1 VQILEEKKLE
11 NATVEMVIEG
21 PQNRIDVEYKSVF
34 DKIAKNAKIDGFRR
48 GKAPL
53 KLIENVYRQQAE
65 QEVLE
70 NILKSTYVDAVQE
83 KSHSPVGNPSFDFKE
98 FDRSK
103 PFTYSVKFEVMP
115 TIELGPYR
123 EIEAKERT
131 CEIKEKDIDKEIDDL
146 RERSAKISKKEDGAV
161 VEKGN
166 VLRFGI
172 KRIDNVT
179 PGEAANLAF
188 KEYNIIVGKST
199 SEYAVDKFVTGMK
212 VGDTKEVDIKYP
224 KDYEVKDL
232 AGQKVKYLVK
242 AEEISKMEL
251 PAADDEFAKD
261 VSEFQNIQDLRQ
273 NIRQTLEKYVADTTR
288 AEVAEELIRE
298 IIGKSTFDIP
308 ESMIQKEMQSIL
320 ERIIK
325 RTGTQVK
332 NAEEF
337 AAMMGMNVDELNARV
352 KEEALVDIK
361 SFMARLEIAKK
372 ENISF
377 SEEEYNNMIQAI
389 AVQSGKPVEEMKMA
403 IEQSRTR
410 ESVETELILI
420 NARKF
425 IYDNAKI
432 KKLKP
437 VSFDEFYKKKQS

>member
-1 VQILEEKKLE
+1 MQIIEEKKLE
-11 NATVEMVIEG
+11 NATVEMVIEI
-21 PQNRIDVEYKSVF
+21 PQSRIDVEYKSVF
-34 DKIAKNAKIDGFRR
+34 DKIVKNAKIDGFRR

-65 QEVLE
+65 QEVIE
-70 NILKSTYVDAVQE
+70 NVLKSTYVDAVQE

-103 PFTYSVKFEVMP
+103 PFTYTVKFEVMP

-131 CEIKEKDIDKEIDDL
+131 CEIKDKDVDREIDDL
-146 RERSAKISKKEDGAV
+146 RERSAKISKKEDGASV
-161 VEKGN
+161 VKGD

-179 PGEAANLAF
+179 PEEAANLAF
-188 KEYNIIVGKST
+188 KEYNIIVGKSA

-212 VGDTKEVDIKYP
+212 AGDTKEVEIKYP

-242 AEEISKMEL
+242 AEEISRMEL
-251 PAADDEFAKD
+251 PAADDELAKD
-261 VSEFQNIQDLRQ
+261 VSEFQTMQDLRQ
-273 NIRQTLEKYVADTTR
+273 NIRQTLEKYVADTAR
-288 AEVAEELIRE
+288 GEVAEDLIKE
-298 IIGKSTFDIP
+298 IIAKSTFDIP

-320 ERIIK
+320 ERILK
-325 RTGTQVK
+325 RTGTQAK
-332 NAEEF
+332 SAEEF
-337 AAMMGMNVDELNARV
+337 AAMMGMNVDELKARV
-352 KEEALVDIK
+352 REEAMNDIK

-377 SEEEYNNMIQAI
+377 TEEEYNDMIKAL
-389 AVQSGKPVEEMKMA
+389 AEQSGKPVEQMAMA

-410 ESVETELILI
+410 ESIETELILI

-437 VSFDEFYKKKQS
+437 VPFEEYIKKKQS